1 MNFIP
6 YKTKKVFIRIEN
18 NDLTTLYSDRSGLR
32 FLNSVSGYI
41 FDNIDGIN
49 TFEDIVN
56 SMKTLYPTVDE
67 ITLTNDTLNC
77 LHSLKTMKFIN
88 WKDGSEMNTNTS
100 ISSLS
105 VEVAG
110 EQDYSIIS
118 KYILRNYK
126 NNLND
131 NYLVN

>member
-118 KYILRNYK
+118 KYIP
-126 NNLND
+126 
-131 NYLVN
+131 